1 MICNFIM
8 LGGKMSSRSSRAV
21 RDKWMAK
28 RWFTVLA
35 SSAFGFAELGL
46 IPANDEKSILGRTIE
61 VSFYDIT
68 KDISQLPIKIKFQ
81 IVDVDGDIAYTQFK
95 GYELSRD
102 YLRSLVRRGSS
113 KIDAVRDITTVDG
126 VDLRVMAM
134 SVAIK
139 RIKTSQIKAIR
150 KIMFEIID
158 EKASILSFDEFIQES
173 VLGRIAAE
181 IQVRAKKIY
190 PLKKAEI
197 RKIKVLSPIY
207 QVPLKKPEK
216 QQSETV
222 ESTSIS

>member
-1 MICNFIM
+1 
-8 LGGKMSSRSSRAV
+8 MSSRSSRAV
-21 RDKWMAK
+21 RDRWMAK
-28 RWFTVLA
+28 KWYTVLA

-46 IPANDEKSILGRTIE
+46 IPANDEKGILGRTIE

-113 KIDAVRDITTVDG
+113 KIEAIRDVTTTDG
-126 VDLRVMAM
+126 VNLRVMAM

-139 RIKTSQIKAIR
+139 RIKTSQIRAIR

-158 EKASILSFDEFIQES
+158 EKAQALTFDEFIQES
-173 VLGRIAAE
+173 ILGRIAAE

-190 PLKKAEI
+190 PLKKAEV
-197 RKIKVLSPIY
+197 RKIKVLFPIY
-207 QVPLKKPEK
+207 EVPLKKPEK
-216 QQSETV
+216 KQEKTI
-222 ESTSIS
+222 ESTPSN